1 MRDVPIVSII
11 LTSYNHDKYIGDA
24 IQSVLDQTFQEFELI
39 IIDDCS
45 SDGSWDIITS
55 FRDPRIIA
63 QRYNVRCRG
72 AQWINETIETRA
84 RGKYISIHHSDDM
97 LHPEK
102 TAKQV
107 AYLEAHSEIGA
118 VFSSVDVIDE
128 NGLPFEDSGHFYFS
142 IFRQK
147 NRSRYEWL
155 RHFYYYGNCL
165 CHPSIL
171 IRKECYENVGLY
183 NPFYGSLPDFDM
195 WVRLCLKY
203 DIYVFEE
210 PMISFRVFSNNINT
224 SASTPE
230 TAVRVYNEYR
240 HIIRNYLKISSVE
253 ELKQIFPGVVKI
265 KVDEPE
271 LIPYEL
277 ARISLNSESNRAV
290 LNDFGINLIYE
301 LINGTDNDY
310 IKYVIGYDYLQLIE
324 KSSQIDV
331 RNYCEIIQ
339 LKDKLSRSE
348 ALISDMSKSLS
359 LRLAIF
365 FSKALDGFK
374 QRILNWRK

>member
-1 MRDVPIVSII
+1 MSGVPIVSII
-11 LTSYNHDKYIGDA
+11 LTSYNHEKYIGNA

-45 SDGSWDIITS
+45 SDSSWDIITS

-72 AQWINETIETRA
+72 AKWINEVIGTRA
-84 RGKYISIHHSDDM
+84 RGKYISIHHSDD
-97 LHPEK
+97 LFHPEK

-107 AYLEAHSEIGA
+107 AYLEAHPEIGA
-118 VFSSVDVIDE
+118 VFSYVDVIDE
-128 NGLPFEDSGHFYFS
+128 NGLPFEDTGHFYYA
-142 IFRQK
+142 IFRQR

-171 IRKECYENVGLY
+171 IRKTCYENVGLY

-195 WVRLCLKY
+195 WVRLCLRY
-203 DIYVFEE
+203 DIYVFQESL
-210 PMISFRVFSNNINT
+210 ISFRVFSNNNNT

-253 ELKQIFPGVVKI
+253 ELKQIFPEVVRI
-265 KVDEPE
+265 KTDESE

-277 ARISLNSESNRAV
+277 ARISLDSELNRAV
-290 LNDFGINLIYE
+290 LTDFGINLIYE
-301 LINGTDNDY
+301 LINGNDNDH
-310 IKYVIGYDYLQLIE
+310 IKYVTGYDYLQLIE

-331 RNYCEIIQ
+331 RNYREIIQ
-339 LKDKLSRSE
+339 LKDELSRSE
-348 ALISDMSKSLS
+348 KLISDMSKTLGW
-359 LRLAIF
+359 RLVMF
-365 FSKALDGFK
+365 FSKALGSFK
-374 QRILNWRK
+374 QRTLIRRK